1 MVWRYLPITCNLYG
15 TPMRHAFTLFM
26 LLTCLPAMAT
36 PSSALAPAS
45 TKPVASKLAFMG
57 LVAGETRRGQAEVLW
72 QQKQA
77 TVYSLFHGNALEHYP
92 QSGEQTLANLRVVI
106 ADIRSLPIPELESA
120 RFAFF
125 DDLLYRISATYRS
138 GVTFQQAQEKLAASY
153 GPPDSPSSSSSQQ
166 HASWQRGDVWLT
178 LMAQI
183 NGQLVLQLEH
193 ITLARKVRTSNTET
207 YAAYIRAKQHYV
219 TLP

>member
-1 MVWRYLPITCNLYG
+1 
-15 TPMRHAFTLFM
+15 MRHAFTLLI
-26 LLTCLPAMAT
+26 LLAGLPAMAAPT
-36 PSSALAPAS
+36 PALTPAS
-45 TKPVASKLAFMG
+45 SKPVASKLPFMG
-57 LVAGETRRGQAEVLW
+57 LVAGETRRGQAERLW

-77 TVYSLFHGNALEHYP
+77 SVYSLFHGNALENYP

-106 ADIRSLPIPELESA
+106 ADIRSLPMPELESA

-125 DDLLYRISATYRS
+125 DDLLYRVSASYRS
-138 GVTFQQAQEKLAASY
+138 GISFQQALDKLGPNY
-153 GPPDSPSSSSSQQ
+153 GKPDGQSTTGLQY
-166 HASWQRGDVWLT
+166 ASWQAGDVWMM
-178 LMAQI
+178 LMEQV

-193 ITLARKVRTSNTET
+193 TPLARKVRTSNTET